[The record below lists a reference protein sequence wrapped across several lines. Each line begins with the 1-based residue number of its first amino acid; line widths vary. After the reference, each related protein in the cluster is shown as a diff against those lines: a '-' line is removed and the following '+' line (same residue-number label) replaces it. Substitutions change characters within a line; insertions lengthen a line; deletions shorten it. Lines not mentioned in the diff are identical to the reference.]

1 MKFETD
7 SGLNLVVMIP
17 CLNEAP
23 TIETVIATIP
33 RAIKGIGEMKILV
46 IDDGSQDG
54 TYERAVEAGAVVL
67 RHDATLGLAGTFSD
81 GITRALELG
90 ADLIVNIDGDGQF
103 DSRDI
108 PRLLQPIFDGE
119 ADCVTASRY
128 LNRDFMSR
136 IPWIKRWGNAQM
148 ARIVSWLTGKKF
160 RDVSCGFRAYSREAA
175 LHVNVMGKF
184 TYTQEVLLDLIS
196 KGFRIME
203 IPVRVEGERRYGKSR
218 ISSNLAA
225 YGFWTGLAL
234 TLYLVRRRGLK
245 KPESVRR
252 KDAVP
257 V

>member
-7 SGLNLVVMIP
+7 SGLSLVVMIP

-23 TIETVIATIP
+23 TIETVISTIP
-33 RAIKGIGEMKILV
+33 RVIKGISAIKVLV
-46 IDDGSQDG
+46 IDDGSEDG
-54 TYERAVEAGAVVL
+54 TYERAVEAGAVLL
-67 RHDATLGLAGTFSD
+67 RHEETLGLAGTFCH
-81 GITRALELG
+81 GIEQALEMG

-108 PRLLQPIFDGE
+108 PRLLQPIFNDE

-128 LNRDFMSR
+128 LNRDFMSH

-148 ARIVSWLTGKKF
+148 ARMVSWLAGRKF
-160 RDVSCGFRAYSREAA
+160 QDVSCGFRAYSRQAA
-175 LHVNVMGKF
+175 LHLNVMGKF
-184 TYTQEVLLDLIS
+184 TYTQETFLDLIF

-203 IPVRVEGERRYGKSR
+203 IPVRVEGERQYGKSR

-234 TLYLVRRRGLK
+234 ALYLVRRRGPK
-245 KPESVRR
+245 KPESIRS
-252 KDAVP
+252 KDAIP